1 MPARVIVPLDGSK
14 FAEDALATALTL
26 VDSGR
31 LDLVTAI
38 EGAPPFSVPEYDAL
52 ARDWAMRYL
61 DGVMEKLPPSV
72 TVQPHV
78 LVGVPTKEIAAF
90 IDESEADL
98 VVMATHGRGP
108 VTRAWLGSM
117 ADYLIRTSTVPLLL
131 LHLEKEEE
139 PSYQAEAHDFKRVL
153 IPLDGSELAESAID
167 GVREAFGPGV
177 EVTLLRVV
185 QYPYHFVS
193 PYLPDTIQ
201 GNQELFRQATAQ
213 AKDYLTEAA
222 WRLKDKVAGVETEV
236 TVSEHPAHA
245 IVDHAHADEFDCIA
259 MATHGRSGLRRLA
272 LGSVADKV
280 IRTSKIPVLTFR
292 PAPTAG
298 DAGALGVAE
307 ASRATSV

>member
-52 ARDWAMRYL
+52 AQDWAMRYL
-61 DGVMEKLPPSV
+61 EGVMERLPPSI
-72 TVQPHV
+72 TAQPHV

-131 LHLEKEEE
+131 MHLEKEDE
-139 PSYQAEAHDFKRVL
+139 PSYQAEAHAFKKVL

-167 GVREAFGPGV
+167 GARDILGPGI
-177 EVTLLRVV
+177 EVTLIRIV

-201 GNQELFRQATAQ
+201 GNQELFRQATTQ
-213 AKDYLTEAA
+213 AKDYLTETA
-222 WRLKDKVAGVETEV
+222 WKLRERVADVDTEV

-245 IVDHAHADEFDCIA
+245 IVDHAEADDFDCIA
-259 MATHGRSGLRRLA
+259 MATHGRSGIRRLA

-280 IRTSKIPVLTFR
+280 IRTSEIPVLTFR
-292 PAPTAG
+292 PARTAAAGG
-298 DAGALGVAE
+298 DAKAAE
-307 ASRATSV
+307 ADRATSL

>member
-26 VDSGR
+26 VDGGT

-52 ARDWAMRYL
+52 ARDWAMKYL
-61 DGVMEKLPPSV
+61 DGVIEKLPPSV
-72 TVQPHV
+72 TAQSHV
-78 LVGVPTKEIAAF
+78 LVGVPAKEVRAF

-108 VTRAWLGSM
+108 ASRVWLGSM
-117 ADYLIRTSTVPLLL
+117 ADYLIRTSAVPLLL
-131 LHLEKEEE
+131 LQPEKDEE
-139 PSYQAEAHDFKRVL
+139 PEYQAVDHALRKVL
-153 IPLDGSELAESAID
+153 IPLDGSDLAEIAID
-167 GVREAFGPGV
+167 GALEILGTGI
-177 EVTLLRVV
+177 EITLMRVV

-193 PYLPDTIQ
+193 PYLPDTVQ

-213 AKDYLTEAA
+213 VKDYLTEAA
-222 WRLKDKVAGVETEV
+222 WKLKEKVTGVETEV

-245 IVDHAHADEFDCIA
+245 IADHAQSNGFDCIA
-259 MATHGRSGLRRLA
+259 MATHGRGGIRRLA

-280 IRTSKIPVLTFR
+280 IRTAELPILTFR
-292 PAPTAG
+292 AAPSEPESG
-298 DAGALGVAE
+298 GGSLAE
-307 ASRATSV
+307 ATQFMSL